1 MPWPRTVQSEKYS
14 AEEVEEPGVGGFV
27 PAGMT
32 VDAMVP
38 TICAGLVLAAPVYM
52 LTVLFMVTLP
62 TLVDATICHTLQP
75 PVGHGSGVVK
85 PGATK
90 SGDHFKYTQSVV
102 FCK

>member
-14 AEEVEEPGVGGFV
+14 AIEVEEPGVGGFV
-27 PAGMT
+27 PAGT
-32 VDAMVP
+32 AVDAMVP
-38 TICAGLVLAAPVYM
+38 TSCAGLGLAAPVYM
-52 LTVLFMVTLP
+52 LTVLFAVILP

-75 PVGHGSGVVK
+75 PVGHGSGAGK

-90 SGDHFKYTQSVV
+90 SGDHFKYTQAVV